1 MSVLA
6 RDVDAY
12 NRALAAYQRKAGTF
26 NKGVDQYNASMVRD
40 SNENP
45 YVYQGEYD
53 PIAKNYGNFYTADK
67 TSGKL
72 TGTIAPAG
80 YAGITAIADSPG
92 FSMVRQNPTSTQTK
106 TRADVYK
113 NAGGFDEYGN
123 KGAEFYYVIGPP
135 DAEGNGTQKI
145 LNPDKIRVI
154 DQKEGAEIR
163 DGNGDIARAPT
174 TYTIEYDENSFAD
187 RPPDW
192 NETFDKKAPD
202 PTKAQIRQASRP
214 SLAQQEAGLV
224 GEVIRARGLKT
235 GSGGLIKSQMEAPAA
250 AAATTGPTPEERA
263 AAEAARVAAANDR

>member
-6 RDVDAY
+6 RDLDAY
-12 NRALAAYQRKAGTF
+12 NRALQAYQQKAGTF

-45 YVYQGEYD
+45 YVYRGEYD
-53 PIAKNYGNFYTADK
+53 PIAKNYGTFYTADK

-72 TGTIAPAG
+72 TGTTAPAG

-113 NAGGFDEYGN
+113 DGGGGFDEYGN

-135 DAEGNGTQKI
+135 DAEGNGTKKI

-174 TYTIEYDENSFAD
+174 TYTIEYDESSFAD
-187 RPPDW
+187 KPGEFT
-192 NETFDKKAPD
+192 ETFDKTAPD
-202 PTKAQIRQASRP
+202 PTKAQIAQAARL
-214 SLAQQEAGLV
+214 SLAQQEAGLI
-224 GEVIRARGLKT
+224 GEVVRGKPLKS
-235 GSGGLIKSQMEAPAA
+235 GAGGLIKSKMDKKKIPDA
-250 AAATTGPTPEERA
+250 TPE
-263 AAEAARVAAANDR
+263 VAAGGSDNSYYGTF